1 MEIPFELLLFLAEDL
16 LLNERMSIVRE
27 LKFAERGMRS
37 GRDLEDQDV
46 ADCEFKS
53 SNPEEVR
60 G

>member
-1 MEIPFELLLFLAEDL
+1 MEIPFELLLFLTEDL

-27 LKFAERGMRS
+27 LKFPERVMRS